1 MVKENRMG
9 KGLAGLWVMAIL
21 LFGLVQL
28 FVGQDQL

>member
-9 KGLAGLWVMAIL
+9 NGLAGPWVIAIL
-21 LFGLVQL
+21 LFELVQL